1 MVTCIGKSA
10 DKCPF
15 SLLSQKDVSN
25 SVPVLTPDAVDVSN
39 TLLSQTPCF
48 LGGGDATPCFLGG
61 GDATPCFLGGGDAT
75 PITAEIQKFKLPISY
90 LDAGELYTINDTV
103 STDLE
108 LITNEGSSG
117 MYSYLFQPTHSF
129 ARDLIP
135 LWRKQY
141 TTNTGFLQDTQNILK
156 QFDAY
161 KNSETGVAYKPDCEV
176 LTEIWNTVKRD
187 EGFLGKYSFVDWEQ
201 FAFLNQSE
209 PFLQLMSYLN
219 IVSPVLSLLTPI
231 VMMIFPFLLL
241 KIQNIPISF
250 ATYLETLKE
259 IAKNHFIGKTLF
271 SLESF
276 SWDKVVYLLFTVG
289 LYCLQIYQNINK
301 CRNFYTNT
309 KKINGYLVEMQRY
322 TRYSIHSMKTFLDI
336 CGTKTSYLRFS
347 CDVERHCK
355 QMQKLEEQLA
365 KVTEFCHDFK
375 KVNCSGYMLKCFYE
389 LHANPEFEES
399 LRFSMGFEAYINNML
414 GVYENL
420 VGGHVHYAAFDAC
433 GSCVFRKQYYPPLK
447 RVTDVVKN
455 DCDLSKNVILSAPNK
470 AGKTTVLKTTTLN
483 ILFTQQVG
491 CGFYAGATLQPYTH
505 IHSYINIPDTSGRDS
520 LFQAESRRCKDIID
534 IIIDNND
541 AAKYRHFC
549 IFDEL
554 YSGTNPTEACKAGC
568 AFLAYL
574 AKYPNVKFMLTTH
587 YLAICKKFKKT
598 ENVQNYKM
606 RVNVLSNG
614 QYEYTYK
621 MQKGISRRKGALQ
634 VLKDMDYPAEIINN
648 METIL

>member
-1 MVTCIGKSA
+1 MVTCTNT
-10 DKCPF
+10 CPF
-15 SLLSQKDVSN
+15 SILSPIDVSN
-25 SVPVLTPDAVDVSN
+25 SVTPDPIDVSH
-39 TLLSQTPCF
+39 TLLIQ
-48 LGGGDATPCFLGG
+48 
-61 GDATPCFLGGGDAT
+61 T

-90 LDAGELYTINDTV
+90 LDSGDLFFINDTV
-103 STDLE
+103 SSDLE
-108 LITNEGSSG
+108 LVGPLG

-135 LWRKQY
+135 LWKKQY

-156 QFDAY
+156 QFGAFRQSSSSSY
-161 KNSETGVAYKPDCEV
+161 RPDCEL

-187 EGFLGKYSFVDWEQ
+187 EGFLGKYSYVEWNQ

-219 IVSPVLSLLTPI
+219 IISPVLSLLTPI
-231 VMMIFPFLLL
+231 VMMVFPFLLL

-259 IAKNHFIGKTLF
+259 IAKNHIIGQTLF
-271 SLESF
+271 SIETF
-276 SWDKVVYLLFTVG
+276 SWDKVVYLLFTIG

-301 CRNFYTNT
+301 CRSFYRNT
-309 KKINGYLVEMQRY
+309 KKINGYLIEMQRFA
-322 TRYSIHSMKTFLDI
+322 RYSIHSMQTFLEI

-347 CDVERHCK
+347 CEMERHCK
-355 QMQKLEEQLA
+355 QMQRLEEQLA
-365 KVTEFCHDFK
+365 KMTEFCHDYK
-375 KVNCSGYMLKCFYE
+375 KVCSSGYMLKCFYE
-389 LHANPEFEES
+389 LHANKEVEES
-399 LRFSMGFEAYINNML
+399 LRFSMGVEAYIDNML

-420 VGGHVHYAAFDAC
+420 VGGHVHYATFDTC

-447 RVTDVVKN
+447 AEADASVVVKN
-455 DCDLSKNVILSAPNK
+455 DCDLSKNIILSAPNK

-491 CGFYAGATLQPYTH
+491 CGFYSGATLQPYTH

-534 IIIDNND
+534 LIIENKD
-541 AAKYRHFC
+541 ATKYRHFC

-568 AFLAYL
+568 AFLTYL
-574 AKYPNVKFMLTTH
+574 ANYPNVKFMLTTH

-634 VLKDMDYPAEIINN
+634 VLKDMDYPVEIINN
-648 METIL
+648 MEM